1 MASARPDRQHTQEI
15 ELKLLAD
22 EDAARAAWPNAV
34 AAGLSP
40 AEPPVRLLTSTYFDT
55 PGHLLRKAGIAL
67 RVRRDGNRIVQ
78 TVKARASMHGGV
90 SRATEVESVLDGA
103 EPDLAAIADHRLRNR
118 IEGLAAGKPLAPVFE
133 TVVRRAEAQVHDGT
147 GTSAMLAV
155 DDATIIAG
163 SARASFR
170 ELEIELLSGPVS
182 GLFGIARI
190 LLPSARPRFS
200 RLSKAERGFLLAEA
214 GVLEPAPE
222 PRFARPLELSG
233 KDTLD
238 QALELI
244 LRECAVQISANVEA
258 VLGQDVPE
266 GTHQLRIGLRRLRSA
281 LALFRKA
288 FGNVAAASL
297 AEEARWLGQEVGR
310 LRDLQVITTGLIPA
324 CQGVHGSTAGLDR
337 LTGTLEEMAEQARS
351 SLRETLES
359 ERSAAFLLDL
369 MQYTEGH
376 GWLLPAGERQQE
388 KPGPRVDR
396 YAAKSL
402 GRRWRKV
409 RKAARHIETL
419 SVEQRHALRKELKKL
434 RYAAEFF
441 GPLFRTSRVKPFV
454 ASLKRLQ
461 DVFGEMNDT
470 AMLEAR
476 LGELPAD
483 MQADAGVQ
491 YAAGLLV
498 GTFRTRAE
506 MHWHDARQLWSD
518 LQKRRTFWS

>member
-1 MASARPDRQHTQEI
+1 
-15 ELKLLAD
+15 
-22 EDAARAAWPNAV
+22 
-34 AAGLSP
+34 
-40 AEPPVRLLTSTYFDT
+40 
-55 PGHLLRKAGIAL
+55 
-67 RVRRDGNRIVQ
+67 
-78 TVKARASMHGGV
+78 
-90 SRATEVESVLDGA
+90 
-103 EPDLAAIADHRLRNR
+103 
-118 IEGLAAGKPLAPVFE
+118 
-133 TVVRRAEAQVHDGT
+133 
-147 GTSAMLAV
+147 
-155 DDATIIAG
+155 
-163 SARASFR
+163 
-170 ELEIELLSGPVS
+170 
-182 GLFGIARI
+182 
-190 LLPSARPRFS
+190 
-200 RLSKAERGFLLAEA
+200 
-214 GVLEPAPE
+214 
-222 PRFARPLELSG
+222 
-233 KDTLD
+233 
-238 QALELI
+238 
-244 LRECAVQISANVEA
+244 
-258 VLGQDVPE
+258 
-266 GTHQLRIGLRRLRSA
+266 
-281 LALFRKA
+281 
-288 FGNVAAASL
+288 
-297 AEEARWLGQEVGR
+297 

-324 CQGVHGSTAGLDR
+324 YQGVHGSTAGLDR

-376 GWLLPAGERQQE
+376 GWLLPARARQLE

-441 GPLFRTSRVKPFV
+441 GPLFRPSRVKPFV
-454 ASLKRLQ
+454 ASLTRLQ

-476 LGELPAD
+476 LGELPAE

-498 GTFRTRAE
+498 GTFRTWAE

-518 LQKRRTFWS
+518 VQKRRTFWS